1 MRHRLYDDGRL
12 GLPRQRR
19 QVLLVEMVRELQ
31 LRALRR
37 RGRRRR
43 VRRIGL
49 FVIGCSSLPSVRVVL
64 FLSRNKSAVILKRHF
79 ELKNCSVSIARLTF
93 ALFDLMKQALKNN
106 HIQPPP
112 KKVLTFLPP
121 PHPVVHRDFL
131 AKYSKVA
138 QVGKTWHRQ

>member
-19 QVLLVEMVRELQ
+19 QVLLVEVVRELQ

-79 ELKNCSVSIARLTF
+79 ELKICSVSML
-93 ALFDLMKQALKNN
+93 
-106 HIQPPP
+106 H
-112 KKVLTFLPP
+112 
-121 PHPVVHRDFL
+121 
-131 AKYSKVA
+131 S
-138 QVGKTWHRQ
+138 